1 MKILKK
7 KKLIIALLILTIIAV
22 ILNAIIIKKQYR
34 KEQEQINIAIANI
47 VGKLTEKYPEISEE
61 EIISILNMNKDS
73 LKTGY
78 NILEKYGI
86 YKDDMY
92 VINGLENMP
101 KEIIIYSTII
111 IIMLFVFIIIVIS
124 IVDKKKNKKIQ
135 GIIRYIE
142 QISRKNYDLKIEE
155 NSEDELSN
163 LTNELYKITVML
175 KEQADISNKDKKILQ
190 TSIEDISH
198 QLKTPLTSIS
208 IMLDN
213 IRENTNMNEK
223 TRQAFVKEI
232 SRQIDWINW
241 LIVSLLKLAKLDS
254 NTTIFNKQEI
264 EAKELVNH
272 VITNLSIPID
282 IKQQQIMIQDKNVKF
297 IGDYNWQLEAI
308 TNIIKNCIEH
318 TPENGRIYI
327 NFEENNFYTKII
339 IKDEGKGID
348 SKDIKHIFER
358 FYKGKNSSENS
369 IGIGLALAKSII
381 EKDNGFINCSS
392 VVNEGTIFEIKYM
405 KE

>member
-1 MKILKK
+1 MKILRE
-7 KKLIIALLILTIIAV
+7 KKLIISLLILIIIAV
-22 ILNAIIIKKQYR
+22 ISNLIIIKNQYE

-47 VGKLTEKYPEISEE
+47 VGKLNEKYPEISEE

-73 LKTGY
+73 LEIGT
-78 NILEKYGI
+78 NILDKYGI
-86 YKDDMY
+86 HIDNMS
-92 VINGLENMP
+92 VIKGLENKS
-101 KEIIIYSTII
+101 KEVIICSTII
-111 IIMLFVFIIIVIS
+111 IIMLFIFIIAVIF
-124 IVDKKKNKKIQ
+124 IFDKKRSKKMQEIVK
-135 GIIRYIE
+135 YIE
-142 QISRKNYDLKIEE
+142 EISRKNYDLKIEE

-163 LTNELYKITVML
+163 LTNELYKVTVML

-213 IRENTNMNEK
+213 IRENANMDEK

-264 EAKELVNH
+264 NARELVNQ
-272 VITNLSIPID
+272 VINNLSIPID
-282 IKQQQIMIQDKNVKF
+282 IKQQQIIVQDKDVEL

-308 TNIIKNCIEH
+308 TNIVKNCIEH
-318 TPENGRIYI
+318 TPENGKIYI
-327 NFEENNFYTKII
+327 DFEENNFYTKII

-348 SKDIKHIFER
+348 SQDIKHIFER

-369 IGIGLALAKSII
+369 VGIGLALAKSII
-381 EKDNGFINCSS
+381 EKDNGFVNCSS
-392 VVNEGTIFEIKYM
+392 TINEGSIFEVKYM
-405 KE
+405 KT